1 MHIALASLHPR
12 PLSGQIEELVGLT
25 QALESRGHRVTVVSA
40 FPNDLLLSPERLKL
54 KSAHQWSFVDHP
66 IRVVRILAR
75 LIGVSPHVDL
85 IQLNLPT
92 PAFSIFGDILQ
103 TLVRVPVI
111 VCFEAHLLSARDR
124 LRREHLR
131 DAPGFYLPRLLINNR
146 IVARFTLHRAAHYL
160 VGSQYQ
166 KDELIELGVPPRKIT
181 RLPNLM
187 PRDKLAPVPRKTIR
201 QRLNLPEGRLI
212 TYIGHYHH
220 VKGVDVLIEAF
231 QKLAGRNDNLRLV
244 LAWSGLGNS
253 RRVEKLLSTSGL
265 DGRVVRLGHVPVME
279 VLAASDVAVLPYR
292 LTIGQAVFPAALL
305 EALAA
310 NLPVVTTDLP
320 LLRELTDG
328 GQTALLAP
336 PDDPEKLAGAIERVL
351 TEPVLVDQMRA
362 AQECWMIRTRP
373 TRVVRAYERLYQHT
387 IAKQARVLQPA
398 RDRAEL

>member
-1 MHIALASLHPR
+1 MRIALASLHPS

-25 QALESRGHRVTVVSA
+25 QALETRGHRVTVVSA
-40 FPNDLLLSPERLKL
+40 FPNDVLLSPERLKL
-54 KSAHQWSFVDHP
+54 KSAHKWSFVDHP
-66 IRVVRILAR
+66 FRVARIMAR
-75 LIGVSPHVDL
+75 LIAASSHVDL

-131 DAPGFYLPRLLINNR
+131 AAPGFYLPRLLINNH

-160 VGSQYQ
+160 VSSQYQ
-166 KDELIELGVPPRKIT
+166 KDELVDLGVSTRQIT
-181 RLPNLM
+181 RLPILI
-187 PRDKLAPVPRKTIR
+187 PRDKLVPVSRKMIR
-201 QRLNLPEGRLI
+201 QRFNLPECRLI
-212 TYIGHYHH
+212 TYIGHYNH

-231 QKLAGRNDNLRLV
+231 QQLAARHDDLRLV
-244 LAWSGLGNS
+244 LAWSGVGGN
-253 RRVEKLLSTSGL
+253 RRIDKLLSTFGL
-265 DGRVVRLGHVPVME
+265 DDRVVRLGRVAVME

-292 LTIGQAVFPAALL
+292 QTIGQAVFPAALL
-305 EALAA
+305 EAMVA

-320 LLRELTDG
+320 LLRELTDD
-328 GQTALLAP
+328 GQTALLIP

-351 TEPVLVDQMRA
+351 TERVLVEQMRA

-373 TRVVRAYERLYQHT
+373 ARVVRAYERLYQHT
-387 IAKQARVLQPA
+387 IAERARVLRPA
-398 RDRAEL
+398 RGRA

>member
-1 MHIALASLHPR
+1 MHIALASIHPR

-40 FPNDLLLSPERLKL
+40 FPNDVLLSSDRLNL
-54 KSAHQWSFVDHP
+54 KNASRRSFIDHP
-66 IRVVRILAR
+66 FRVARILAR
-75 LIGVSPHVDL
+75 LIAISPQVDL

-92 PAFSIFGDILQ
+92 PAFSIFGDVLQ

-131 DAPGFYLPRLLINNR
+131 DAPEFYLPRLLINNG
-146 IVARFTLHRAAHYL
+146 IVARLTLRRAAQYL
-160 VGSQYQ
+160 VSSKYQ
-166 KDELIELGVPPRKIT
+166 KEELVDLGIAPKKIT
-181 RLPNLM
+181 RLPNLI
-187 PRDKLAPVPRKTIR
+187 PCDKLTRVPRTTVR

-220 VKGVDVLIEAF
+220 VKGVDVLVEAF
-231 QKLAGRNDNLRLV
+231 RRLAAQDKDVRLV

-253 RRVEKLLSTSGL
+253 QRIEDSLSAYGL
-265 DGRVVRLGHVPVME
+265 GGRVVRLGRVPVME

-305 EALAA
+305 EALAS
-310 NLPVVTTDLP
+310 NVPVVTTDLP
-320 LLRELTDG
+320 LLRELTEG

-336 PDDPEKLAGAIERVL
+336 PDDPEALAASISRVL
-351 TEPVLVDQMRA
+351 NEPGLVGQMLA
-362 AQECWMIRTRP
+362 AQECWLTRMRP
-373 TRVVRAYERLYQHT
+373 ERVVRTYERLYQHT
-387 IAKQARVLQPA
+387 ITGRERVLRPA
-398 RDRAEL
+398 RDRVEL